1 MINNNILKIISVII
15 AVIVWFIVAT
25 SEQQEVSFYVPIKF
39 KNEGEGLKAFTD
51 TNLISVLVKGPK
63 ISMKN
68 FTFNDI
74 KIEVDLSNF
83 QSGEYLYRIK
93 PTDVMLPSGIHLI
106 RVEPQDIKIIIDKLG
121 KKTVKVLPTFI
132 GELKDG
138 YKISSVTITPSHVT
152 VYGTS
157 KKIKAL
163 ESVETLPINISGV
176 DASLKQKVGIKVGEI
191 ITDAKPNEVQIEL
204 KVVENIIVKNLNNLS
219 FVLENLNPH
228 FKVIRINPD
237 RVDLSVRGR
246 SDKLNSLDNL
256 KLFVDLSKINRDG
269 IYELPVK
276 VAGIEGVD
284 VVDITPS
291 RIKIEVRR

>member
-25 SEQQEVSFYVPIKF
+25 SEQQEVSFYVPVKF

-51 TNLISVLVKGPK
+51 TSLISVLVKGPK

-74 KIEVDLSNF
+74 KIEIDLSNF

-106 RVEPQDIKIIIDKLG
+106 RLEPQDIRIMIDKLG
-121 KKTVKVLPTFI
+121 KKTVKVIPSFI
-132 GELKDG
+132 GDLKDG
-138 YKISSVTITPSHVT
+138 YKISSVVITPSYVT
-152 VYGTS
+152 IYGTS

-176 DASLKQKVGIKVGEI
+176 DGNLKQKVGIKVGEI
-191 ITDAKPNEVQIEL
+191 ISDAKPGEVQVEL
-204 KVVENIIVKNLNNLS
+204 KIVENIIVKNLNNLS

-228 FKVIRINPD
+228 FKVVRINPD
-237 RVDLSVRGR
+237 RVDLSVKGR

-256 KLFVDLSKINRDG
+256 KLFVDLSKINKDG
-269 IYELPVK
+269 IYELPIK
-276 VAGIEGVD
+276 VTGTEGVE
-284 VVDITPS
+284 VVDIIPS
-291 RIKIEVRR
+291 KIKIEVRR

>member
-25 SEQQEVSFYVPIKF
+25 SEQQEVSFYVPVKF

-51 TNLISVLVKGPK
+51 TSLISVLVKGPK

-74 KIEVDLSNF
+74 KIEIDLSNF

-106 RVEPQDIKIIIDKLG
+106 RLEPQDIRIMIDKLG
-121 KKTVKVLPTFI
+121 KKTVKVIPSFI
-132 GELKDG
+132 GDLKDG
-138 YKISSVTITPSHVT
+138 YKISSVVITPSYVT
-152 VYGTS
+152 IYGTS

-176 DASLKQKVGIKVGEI
+176 DANLKQKVGIKVGEI
-191 ITDAKPNEVQIEL
+191 ISDAKPGEVQVEL
-204 KVVENIIVKNLNNLS
+204 KIVENIIVKNLNNLS
-219 FVLENLNPH
+219 FILENLNPH
-228 FKVIRINPD
+228 FKVVRINPD
-237 RVDLSVRGR
+237 RVDLSVKGR

-256 KLFVDLSKINRDG
+256 KLFVDLSKINKDG
-269 IYELPVK
+269 IYELPIK
-276 VAGIEGVD
+276 VTGTEGVE
-284 VVDITPS
+284 VVDIIPS
-291 RIKIEVRR
+291 KIKIEVRR

>member
-1 MINNNILKIISVII
+1 
-15 AVIVWFIVAT
+15 
-25 SEQQEVSFYVPIKF
+25 
-39 KNEGEGLKAFTD
+39 
-51 TNLISVLVKGPK
+51 
-63 ISMKN
+63 
-68 FTFNDI
+68 
-74 KIEVDLSNF
+74 
-83 QSGEYLYRIK
+83 
-93 PTDVMLPSGIHLI
+93 
-106 RVEPQDIKIIIDKLG
+106 
-121 KKTVKVLPTFI
+121 
-132 GELKDG
+132 KDG

>member
-25 SEQQEVSFYVPIKF
+25 SEQQEVSFYVPVKF

-51 TNLISVLVKGPK
+51 TSLISVLVKGPK

-74 KIEVDLSNF
+74 KIEIDLSNF

-106 RVEPQDIKIIIDKLG
+106 RLEPQDIRIIIDKLG
-121 KKTVKVLPTFI
+121 KKTVKVIPSFI
-132 GELKDG
+132 GDLKDG
-138 YKISSVTITPSHVT
+138 YKISSVVITPSYVT
-152 VYGTS
+152 IYGTS

-176 DASLKQKVGIKVGEI
+176 DGNLKQKVGIKVGEI
-191 ITDAKPNEVQIEL
+191 ISDAKPGEVQVEL
-204 KVVENIIVKNLNNLS
+204 KIVENIIVKNLNNLS

-228 FKVIRINPD
+228 FKVVRINPD
-237 RVDLSVRGR
+237 RVDLSVKGR

-256 KLFVDLSKINRDG
+256 KLFVDLSKINKDG
-269 IYELPVK
+269 IYELPIK
-276 VAGIEGVD
+276 VTGTEGVE
-284 VVDITPS
+284 VVDIIPS
-291 RIKIEVRR
+291 KIKIEVRR

>member
-25 SEQQEVSFYVPIKF
+25 SEQQEVSFYVPVKF

-51 TNLISVLVKGPK
+51 TSLISVLVKGPK

-74 KIEVDLSNF
+74 KIEIDLSNF

-106 RVEPQDIKIIIDKLG
+106 RLEPQDIRIMIDKLG
-121 KKTVKVLPTFI
+121 KKTVKVIPSFI
-132 GELKDG
+132 GDLKDG
-138 YKISSVTITPSHVT
+138 YKISSVVITPSYVT
-152 VYGTS
+152 IYGTS

-176 DASLKQKVGIKVGEI
+176 DANLKQKVGIKVGEI
-191 ITDAKPNEVQIEL
+191 ISDAKPGEVQVEL
-204 KVVENIIVKNLNNLS
+204 KIVENIIVKNLNNLS
-219 FVLENLNPH
+219 FILENLNPH
-228 FKVIRINPD
+228 FKVVRINPD
-237 RVDLSVRGR
+237 RVDLSVKGR

-256 KLFVDLSKINRDG
+256 KLFVDLSKINKDG
-269 IYELPVK
+269 IYELPIK
-276 VAGIEGVD
+276 VTGIEGVE
-284 VVDITPS
+284 VVDILPS
-291 RIKIEVRR
+291 KIKIEVRR